1 MLDDLDLAWEEQ
13 HEPRR
18 RGGPPSRQQRRRKRN
33 DRKRRGRSFGALF
46 VSVILLAVLGGGV
59 YWGVGQLQ
67 ENQSFKEFTAADY
80 DAGES
85 GDEIMFTV
93 EEDEGGFAI
102 GEALLAKG
110 VVKSVKAFTTAYEA
124 DNRSRNIQPGTYK
137 LQLKMPAAAVIK
149 VLINKDNKLQ
159 NVFTIREGLTVIETL
174 KRIAEATKLPLA
186 DFQNAAKDPAALG
199 ITPDWYTRT
208 DGKPA
213 ATTSIE
219 GFLFP
224 DTYSFEP
231 NQTAADILKMMVK
244 QFLKVA
250 GDINFK
256 ANAEKLGVSP
266 YEALIVASLA
276 QVEAGRNEDLPKIAR
291 VAYNRG
297 VKKLIDCE
305 CLQFDVTANY
315 WLELQGKPTL
325 ASKDMTDAQLDD
337 KNNPYNTG
345 PSSTGLPIG
354 PISNPGKAALDGA
367 AQPPAGT
374 WIYFVAVDKNGTT
387 KFASTTSEHQ
397 ANVCEA
403 VRNGVLSSGC

>member
-13 HEPRR
+13 REPRR

-46 VSVILLAVLGGGV
+46 VSMILLAVLGGGV

-80 DAGES
+80 EASES
-85 GDEIMFTV
+85 GDEVMFTV
-93 EEDEGGFAI
+93 EEDEGGFDMGA
-102 GEALLAKG
+102 ALLAKG
-110 VVKSVKAFTTAYEA
+110 VVKSVKAFTTAFE
-124 DNRSRNIQPGTYK
+124 NETRSRNIQPGTYK
-137 LQLKMPAAAVIK
+137 LKLKMPAADVIK

-159 NVFTIREGLTVIETL
+159 NVFTIREGLSVIETL

-213 ATTSIE
+213 ATSVE

-231 NQTAADILKMMVK
+231 NMTAADILKMMVK
-244 QFLKVA
+244 QFLKVTA
-250 GDINFK
+250 DINFK
-256 ANAEKLGVSP
+256 ANAQKLGVSP

-276 QVEAGRNEDLPKIAR
+276 QVEAGKNEDLPKVAR

-315 WLELQGKPTL
+315 WLELQGKPQL
-325 ASKDMTDAQLDD
+325 ASKDMTEAELDD

-354 PISNPGKAALDGA
+354 PISNPGKLALDGA
-367 AQPPAGT
+367 AQPPAAD
-374 WIYFVAVDKNGTT
+374 WIYFVATDKNGTT
-387 KFASTTSEHQ
+387 KFASTSAEHDR
-397 ANVCEA
+397 NVQEA
-403 VRNGVLSSGC
+403 CRNGVLTC

>member
-13 HEPRR
+13 REPRR

-46 VSVILLAVLGGGV
+46 VSMILLGALGGGV

-80 DAGES
+80 EASET

-93 EEDEGGFAI
+93 DEGQGGFDM
-102 GEALLAKG
+102 GEALLADG
-110 VVKSVKAFTTAYEA
+110 VVKSVKAFTTAFDA
-124 DNRSRNIQPGTYK
+124 DSRSRSIQPGTYK
-137 LQLKMPAAAVIK
+137 LNLRMPAASVIK
-149 VLINKDNKLQ
+149 VLTNKDNKLE
-159 NVFTIREGLTVIETL
+159 NVFTIREGLSVVETL

-186 DFQNAAKDPAALG
+186 DFQAAATDPAALG

-213 ATTSIE
+213 ASTSIE

-224 DTYSFEP
+224 DTYSFDP
-231 NQTAADILKMMVK
+231 TMTAADILKMMVK

-250 GDINFK
+250 GDISFK
-256 ANAEKLGVSP
+256 AKAQTLGVSP

-276 QVEAGRNEDLPKIAR
+276 QVEAGKNEDMPKIAR

-297 VKKLIDCE
+297 VKKIIDCE

-315 WLELQGKPTL
+315 WLELQGKPQL
-325 ASKDMTDAQLDD
+325 ASKDMTPEQLDD

-387 KFASTTSEHQ
+387 KFASTTAEHDQ
-397 ANVCEA
+397 NVAEA
-403 VRNGVLSSGC
+403 CRNGVTC

>member
-33 DRKRRGRSFGALF
+33 ERKRRGRSFGALF
-46 VSVILLAVLGGGV
+46 VSMILLAALGGGV

-80 DAGES
+80 SASES
-85 GDEIMFTV
+85 GDELMFSV
-93 EEDEGGFAI
+93 EEDEGGFAM
-102 GEALLAKG
+102 GQALLDKG
-110 VVKSVKAFTTAYEA
+110 VVKSVKAFTTAFES
-124 DNRSRNIQPGTYK
+124 DNRSRGIQPGTYK
-137 LQLKMPAAAVIK
+137 LKLRMPAADVIK
-149 VLINKDNKLQ
+149 VLINKDNKLA
-159 NVFTIREGLTVIETL
+159 NVFTIREGLSVIETL

-186 DFQNAAKDPAALG
+186 DFQAAAKDPAALG
-199 ITPDWYTRT
+199 ITADWYTRT

-231 NQTAADILKMMVK
+231 TMTAADILKMMVN

-250 GDINFK
+250 GDISFK
-256 ANAEKLGVSP
+256 ANAQKLGVSP

-276 QVEAGRNEDLPKIAR
+276 QVEAGNEADLPKVAR

-305 CLQFDVTANY
+305 CLQFDSTANY
-315 WLELQGKPTL
+315 WLELQSKPQL

-337 KNNPYNTG
+337 KTNPYNTG

-354 PISNPGKAALDGA
+354 PISNPGKAAMDGA

-387 KFASTTSEHQ
+387 KFASTTAEHDQ
-397 ANVCEA
+397 NVAEA
-403 VRNGVLSSGC
+403 CRNGVLTC